1 MNAPSI
7 RVTEFTAV
15 HRNSLR
21 GFATVVQPSGMVL
34 HDVAIH
40 QRDGTAWA
48 SPASKPMLDRN
59 GQQMK
64 GADGKGLWVPII
76 SFNSKAVRDKWSGA
90 IVDAVR
96 QAYPQALE

>member
-1 MNAPSI
+1 MTTPPVKI
-7 RVTEFTAV
+7 TEFTAV

-21 GFATVVQPSGMVL
+21 GFATVVQPSGMIL

-40 QRDGTAWA
+40 QRDGSAWA

-64 GADGKGLWVPII
+64 NEDGKPLWVPII
-76 SFNSKAVRDKWSGA
+76 SFSSKAVRDKWSGA
-90 IVDAVR
+90 IIEAVR
-96 QAYPQALE
+96 QAYPEAFT